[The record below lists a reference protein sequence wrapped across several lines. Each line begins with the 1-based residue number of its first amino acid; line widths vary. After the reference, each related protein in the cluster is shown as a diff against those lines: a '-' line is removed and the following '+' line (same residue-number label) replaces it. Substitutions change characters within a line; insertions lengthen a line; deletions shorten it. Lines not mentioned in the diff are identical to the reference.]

1 MLDALVEAANRGVR
15 VAVLTPGPVDHNI
28 VKPAGRREYGRLLQA
43 GRSFAL
49 NDELNVIIYNPEVAA
64 DLERAFADDISHSK
78 KVEYQE
84 WLQRGMTERPLEI
97 TSAPFQDLL

>member
-1 MLDALVEAANRGVR
+1 M
-15 VAVLTPGPVDHNI
+15 
-28 VKPAGRREYGRLLQA
+28 
-43 GRSFAL
+43 
-49 NDELNVIIYNPEVAA
+49 IIYNPEVAA

-84 WLQRGMTERPLEI
+84 WLQRGMTERLLEI